1 MIKVISPAL
10 KHPTNRN
17 LSDFH
22 RYWGESHGP
31 LFAQTKNL
39 RGYIQ
44 HLTLHESYETLKPT
58 HDGASMFLYD
68 DDNLDPFQSPTGDP
82 EVLAL
87 REAVI
92 ADDRQL
98 FDRIPGWPTH
108 HKRASVT
115 ATERVIVD
123 GKTTPEMVKAVFIV
137 ARMPGLSLEEFSQH
151 WYEVH
156 GPLAAKLPGVRRY
169 VQNHAVPEAY
179 RMGRMSHDGWVE
191 MWFDDLAA
199 IERLAGTP
207 EAQAVAEDGQTLF
220 AQPMCR
226 IYARERIQKLPDVPP
241 KDPGARSLSEAE
253 IEARLRRDGFIA
265 LADNPDAIRKIKAA
279 AMSGTLAVWSNE
291 HIVTIDNSRIDA
303 RPERLVTA

>member
-1 MIKVISPAL
+1 
-10 KHPTNRN
+10 
-17 LSDFH
+17 
-22 RYWGESHGP
+22 
-31 LFAQTKNL
+31 
-39 RGYIQ
+39 
-44 HLTLHESYETLKPT
+44 
-58 HDGASMFLYD
+58 
-68 DDNLDPFQSPTGDP
+68 
-82 EVLAL
+82 
-87 REAVI
+87 
-92 ADDRQL
+92 
-98 FDRIPGWPTH
+98 
-108 HKRASVT
+108 
-115 ATERVIVD
+115 
-123 GKTTPEMVKAVFIV
+123 
-137 ARMPGLSLEEFSQH
+137 
-151 WYEVH
+151 
-156 GPLAAKLPGVRRY
+156 
-169 VQNHAVPEAY
+169 
-179 RMGRMSHDGWVE
+179 